1 MESTPHQQGAA
12 PDQIATNLH
21 SVHASQMGRSN
32 LNPRHLTKIRV
43 PLSHELDGR
52 AVHSMLSHATT
63 PQRRKNTTPPVPVA
77 APPPTAAAAPPAAVE
92 AAAAAAGSRR
102 IEVGQVRSG
111 RGGRRG
117 ERRDRFR
124 AIRVRGLAFSCVPP
138 PHAPPSARLLE
149 AGVSDAAYTRSG
161 CGSHSA
167 WAATRS
173 AAE

>member
-63 PQRRKNTTPPVPVA
+63 PQRRKNTTPPVPV
-77 APPPTAAAAPPAAVE
+77 
-92 AAAAAAGSRR
+92 
-102 IEVGQVRSG
+102 
-111 RGGRRG
+111 GRRG
-117 ERRDRFR
+117 LVVSKWDKYDPDAEGDEANDGIVFERSEYEVLRSR
-124 AIRVRGLAFSCVPP
+124 ACLPHTLRRVLDYLKQGLAMPP
-138 PHAPPSARLLE
+138 TQGVGAARTARGQRQEARLGDGARLVDR
-149 AGVSDAAYTRSG
+149 AQKA
-161 CGSHSA
+161 
-167 WAATRS
+167 
-173 AAE
+173 